1 MMILEEKLD
10 DFNRRL
16 QVPQIEGSKTAN
28 ELPGIVDEVVTLAQ
42 IPAEDGPCYRA
53 FICQT

>member
-1 MMILEEKLD
+1 MILEEKLD
-10 DFNRRL
+10 DFNQRL

-28 ELPGIVDEVVTLAQ
+28 ELPGTVDEVVTLAQ